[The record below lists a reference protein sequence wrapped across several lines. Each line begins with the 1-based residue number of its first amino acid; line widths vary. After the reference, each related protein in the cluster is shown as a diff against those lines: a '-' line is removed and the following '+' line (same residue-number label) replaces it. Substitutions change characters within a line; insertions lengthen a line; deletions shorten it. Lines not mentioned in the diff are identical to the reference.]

1 MFTQYQPMY
10 RSVFL
15 NIWVF
20 NFKIICIRIV
30 SEFYP
35 VYLVVLAVE
44 FFFLHS
50 LSLSVATKISEMKSI
65 FFFLSFSI
73 LYIISW
79 TFWVKTSGHFEYYLV
94 YLFSLLELKC
104 IIWLQLVQSIYKST
118 VTEEIFPLNFKI
130 NIISLWLFVL

>member
-30 SEFYP
+30 SEFYL
-35 VYLVVLAVE
+35 VYLVVLALE

-104 IIWLQLVQSIYKST
+104 IIWLQFVQSIYNYRDRRDSS
-118 VTEEIFPLNFKI
+118 LNFRI
-130 NIISLWLFVL
+130 NIINLWLIVL

>member
-104 IIWLQLVQSIYKST
+104 IIWLQLVQSIYNYRDRRDFS
-118 VTEEIFPLNFKI
+118 LNFKI
-130 NIISLWLFVL
+130 NIINLWLIFL